1 MGAPGGGN
9 WKNLPGRSALPG
21 SLRRII
27 RTLLSRAVRESR
39 PYPRYNTLAQLLPG
53 TVCPKIKLFTL
64 QRWPLGQH
72 ETRSNT
78 EPINSVPSMYDP
90 FTHLLPAPVCPK
102 TKLSTQKGWPKGS
115 RAGAVHGPWLE
126 VLRNHMRHV
135 ASSSCFA
142 EVDIDAFKL
151 KLPGR

>member
-1 MGAPGGGN
+1 M
-9 WKNLPGRSALPG
+9 
-21 SLRRII
+21 
-27 RTLLSRAVRESR
+27 
-39 PYPRYNTLAQLLPG
+39 
-53 TVCPKIKLFTL
+53 
-64 QRWPLGQH
+64 GQH
-72 ETRSNT
+72 ETRSKT
-78 EPINSVPSMYDP
+78 EPINSVSSMYDP

-151 KLPGR
+151 KLQIRIAVVADYLPKLGSKMIPALTALDVDKTQPTNMMLLLLLLLLLSLGL